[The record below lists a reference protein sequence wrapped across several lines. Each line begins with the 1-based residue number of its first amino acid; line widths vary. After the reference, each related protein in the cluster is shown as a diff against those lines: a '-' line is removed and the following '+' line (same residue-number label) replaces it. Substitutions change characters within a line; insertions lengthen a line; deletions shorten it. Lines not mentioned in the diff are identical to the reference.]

1 MAAVLPETFLILV
14 SAAGAAV
21 PTPPTPRVASE
32 VRVER
37 IVLDAW
43 VTGPDGAAAAGLS
56 ASDFRVAVDG
66 REAEV
71 ESAEWVPAGVPEIP
85 ADTPVVGFGAPPAGA
100 AAAAPPAPGRVLV
113 VFVQGDIGRYRT
125 KGTMNAGQHL
135 DPFLD
140 SLLPTDRVALVSF
153 VSHLKL
159 RVDFTNDRTAI
170 RQAFFESLFHTPPG
184 PGPAPVDP
192 ALSLGRNLDP
202 REAAA
207 AGSVDRALELVAKA
221 VAPIPGGKAIV
232 YFGWGF
238 RVDRSPRE
246 QREHLR
252 ALAAIEKARVTVFT
266 LDVTL
271 ADGHT
276 LEEEMKAVSEETGG
290 TYESLFLFPSGAVR
304 RLTQRLAGRYVLVCV
319 RPEMPRGVHR
329 VSVDLSGRAGSV
341 TARTYTVD
349 P

>member
-1 MAAVLPETFLILV
+1 
-14 SAAGAAV
+14 
-21 PTPPTPRVASE
+21 
-32 VRVER
+32 
-37 IVLDAW
+37 
-43 VTGPDGAAAAGLS
+43 
-56 ASDFRVAVDG
+56 
-66 REAEV
+66 
-71 ESAEWVPAGVPEIP
+71 
-85 ADTPVVGFGAPPAGA
+85 
-100 AAAAPPAPGRVLV
+100 
-113 VFVQGDIGRYRT
+113 VQGDIGRYRT

-159 RVDFTNDRTAI
+159 RVDFTNDRAAI
-170 RQAFFESLFHTPPG
+170 RKAFFDSLFHTPPG
-184 PGPAPVDP
+184 PVPAPADP
-192 ALSLGRNLDP
+192 GLSLGRNLEP
-202 REAAA
+202 REAEA

-232 YFGWGF
+232 FFGWGF

-246 QREHLR
+246 HREHLR

-271 ADGHT
+271 ADWHT

-290 TYESLFLFPSGAVR
+290 TYESLFLFPSAAVR
-304 RLTQRLAGRYVLVCV
+304 RLAQRLAGRYVLVCV
-319 RPEMPRGVHR
+319 RPELPRGVHR
-329 VSVDLSGRAGSV
+329 VSVSLSGRAGSV

>member
-1 MAAVLPETFLILV
+1 MGSVPPAILLILA
-14 SAAGAAV
+14 SAGAVTA
-21 PTPPTPRVASE
+21 PTPPRGSVASE

-43 VTGPDGAAAAGLS
+43 VEGPDGGAAPGLAAT
-56 ASDFRVAVDG
+56 DFRVAVDG

-71 ESAEWVPAGVPEIP
+71 ESAEWIPAGVPEVP
-85 ADTPVVGFGAPPAGA
+85 ADVPFVAGGTAARRPAA
-100 AAAAPPAPGRVLV
+100 RPAPGRVLV

-125 KGTMNAGQHL
+125 KGEMWAGQHL
-135 DPFLD
+135 DPLLD
-140 SLLPTDRVALVSF
+140 SLLPSDRVAVVSF

-159 RVDFTNDRTAI
+159 RTDFTNDRAAI
-170 RQAFFESLFHTPPG
+170 RKAFFDSLFHTPPG
-184 PGPAPVDP
+184 PLPEPGDP
-192 ALSLGRNLDP
+192 ALSLGQGLDA
-202 REAAA
+202 REAAD

-221 VAPIPGGKAIV
+221 LAPIPGGKAIV
-232 YFGWGF
+232 FFGWGF

-246 QREHLR
+246 QREHLK
-252 ALAAIEKARVTVFT
+252 ALAAIEKARATVFT

-271 ADGHT
+271 ADWHT
-276 LEEEMKAVSEETGG
+276 LEDEMKAVSEETGG

-304 RLTQRLAGRYVLVCV
+304 RLSRRLAGRYVLVCV
-319 RPEMPRGVHR
+319 RPELPRGVHR
-329 VSVDLSGRAGSV
+329 VSVGLAGRKGSV

>member
-1 MAAVLPETFLILV
+1 MPAPLLLLLLA
-14 SAAGAAV
+14 SAGAAAV
-21 PTPPTPRVASE
+21 PTPPEPRVRSE

-43 VTGPDGAAAAGLS
+43 VTGPDGGAASGLS
-56 ASDFRVAVDG
+56 AGDFRVAVDG
-66 REAEV
+66 RPAEV
-71 ESAEWVPAGVPEIP
+71 ESAEWIPAELPEVPAEIP
-85 ADTPVVGFGAPPAGA
+85 VVSGPAVAAGPPS
-100 AAAAPPAPGRVLV
+100 PPPPGRVLV

-125 KGTMNAGQHL
+125 KGTMHAGQHL

-140 SLLPTDRVALVSF
+140 SLLPSDRVAVVSF

-159 RVDFTNDRTAI
+159 RVDFTNDRAAI
-170 RQAFFESLFHTPPG
+170 REAFFASLYHTPPG
-184 PGPAPVDP
+184 PAPAPRDP
-192 ALSLGRNLDP
+192 ALSLGRSLDA
-202 REAAA
+202 RDAAE
-207 AGSVDRALELVAKA
+207 AGSVDRALELVAKSL
-221 VAPIPGGKAIV
+221 APIPGGKAIV
-232 YFGWGF
+232 FFGWGF

-246 QREHLR
+246 HREHVA

-271 ADGHT
+271 ADWHT
-276 LEEEMKAVSEETGG
+276 LEEEMKLVSEETGG

-304 RLTQRLAGRYVLVCV
+304 RLSRRLAGRYVLVCV
-319 RPEMPRGVHR
+319 RPELPRGVHR
-329 VSVDLSGRAGSV
+329 VSVDLAGRAGSV